1 MSRGLLER
9 FGEERIIET
18 PICESSFVGT
28 GVGAAAGG
36 LRPIVELMFGDFIA
50 CCMDSVLNHAAKF
63 RYMYADKI
71 RVPLTLRMPVGR
83 RHGYGGTHSQSLE
96 ALLVHIPG
104 LAVCFP
110 STVEDAVGLLRT
122 AIRCE
127 SPVLFLEHKLLYPQK
142 GTMPATDHFVP
153 LGSARLLNEGT
164 ELSIVS
170 YGHALSLVSDART
183 MLETRGYS
191 IEVID
196 LRSLAP
202 FDREACIVS
211 VKKTG
216 RMLFVQEATTVCSVA
231 DRVIADILPDVFP
244 YLRAPLAKVGGEHC
258 PMPSSPELEELVMT
272 SPRKIF
278 RAAMALL
285 QDY

>member
-1 MSRGLLER
+1 M
-9 FGEERIIET
+9 
-18 PICESSFVGT
+18 
-28 GVGAAAGG
+28 
-36 LRPIVELMFGDFIA
+36 
-50 CCMDSVLNHAAKF
+50 
-63 RYMYADKI
+63 
-71 RVPLTLRMPVGR
+71 
-83 RHGYGGTHSQSLE
+83 
-96 ALLVHIPG
+96 
-104 LAVCFP
+104 
-110 STVEDAVGLLRT
+110 
-122 AIRCE
+122 
-127 SPVLFLEHKLLYPQK
+127 LFLEHKLLYPQK

-244 YLRAPLAKVGGEHC
+244 YLRAPSAKVGGEHC